1 MKAIGERL
9 LQQFDGDHFGDFKG
23 TLLGLLGAYSY
34 EFSILT
40 AASRLTTADAY
51 RTLHTLYRA
60 RTHATETVPQGM
72 DDTGISSTGAGLPV
86 GGGYQARAM
95 TGVMGGS
102 GDGAGG
108 TAMGVSSRE
117 SAVGIEHSGA
127 GSWLGGGRGQ
137 GYAGTLRKSA
147 GLLLAPPMANCAS
160 GRPAHMY

>member
-51 RTLHTLYRA
+51 RTLHSLYRA

-72 DDTGISSTGAGLPV
+72 DDAGISSTSGGL
-86 GGGYQARAM
+86 YQARARI
-95 TGVMGGS
+95 GVMGGS
-102 GDGAGG
+102 GDGVGG
-108 TAMGVSSRE
+108 TALGVSSIE
-117 SAVGIEHSGA
+117 GAVGIEHRGA

-137 GYAGTLRKSA
+137 GYAGTLRKST
-147 GLLLAPPMANCAS
+147 GLLLAPPMASRAS